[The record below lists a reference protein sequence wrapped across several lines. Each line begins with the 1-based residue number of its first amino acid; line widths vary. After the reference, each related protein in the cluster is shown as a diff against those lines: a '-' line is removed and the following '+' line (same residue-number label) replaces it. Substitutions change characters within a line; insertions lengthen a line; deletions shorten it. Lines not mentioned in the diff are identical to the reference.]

1 MSLRKVSRGKFGNI
15 VIWMLIIGFGL
26 GVLIM
31 FTPNLSSSF
40 NQTGTTN
47 PQEAA
52 IVVNG
57 QEISQAEFAE
67 AYNNLLEN
75 YIRFYQQFGQNFN
88 ERLLGAEGAHYQLEL
103 RSQVADQLIR
113 NLLIEQEAKNRNVS
127 VPGNELDASVATQLA
142 SILVQNNLTEQQAD
156 EILRNQNSSLRQFKT
171 QLREQAARQLT
182 EDKLRETVAGDVTP
196 SDEQIIQYAQDNKP
210 DAADQ
215 LVDADS
221 VSPTDEE
228 LQQYYQDHQDQYVEV
243 HARHILIKVAET
255 AAPEELEAARQQIQ
269 DLKRQLDEGADF
281 AELAKAHSQDE
292 SNAPNGGDLGFFGPG
307 AMVKPFEE
315 AAFALEVGQVSE
327 PVQTTFGFH
336 LIKAQERRVKTFED
350 VKATIQTDLE
360 QEKQDAAF
368 DALMEK
374 AKAGDAEAV
383 GALHEKLEKGYL
395 EQERNKKFEEFLQEV
410 TAKAG
415 IEIKMS
421 EVAAFR
427 LEATDPDAALA
438 AYEKAKADATSNDPY
453 LDYYIGQLY
462 QKKHAEISDQLKEL
476 QDKQDRTPEDEAQL
490 QALTE
495 QAEDARRQAAQ
506 SLLSAAQSAS
516 SSEQSLYEQVLNLGE
531 DSAGIRY
538 SYALTML
545 QANNRSGAIA
555 QLTKAIE
562 LDATFVPALI
572 LYGDLMIE
580 NANFLI
586 ASEHYEKALAQSDPT
601 SRSARDIQ
609 LKLARAYMGL
619 DRFDDAQK
627 LFDGVLAG
635 DEKNATALAGL
646 GDLKVEQ
653 QNYQAAIE
661 YFQKSLDVS
670 NRADVRVK
678 MGSAYLQLGD
688 TDKAQSAFEAAQK
701 SSPYLIDPY
710 RGLGQVYQAKGEM
723 DKALEQFRLGFQRA
737 QGYEQRTEMG
747 ELVVSLDPD
756 DLTTRFKLADI
767 YKQQHVFQKS
777 IEHYNEA
784 LRLDPNSAAAYWGL
798 AESYEG
804 RAEYDTA
811 KTYYKSALTI
821 ASLSAD
827 DRIRTYES
835 IVSVEE
841 KIVGY
846 QNTPG
851 PDGLDAHYQL
861 AALYLEKGDTDG
873 AKEQL
878 DKLLGYDAQYRAQ
891 DVAMLQGRLDEILAN
906 KPGEAVADQGRDH
919 IQPGATHDEYNSTPP
934 TSGPHYPTW
943 ADWGIHAE
951 SIQNELQIHNL
962 EHGGIV
968 IQYQPELDQATLDQ
982 LTALVR
988 EMGPTYKKLL
998 LAPYPELDSPIVLT
1012 AWTRIEKLQKFN
1024 ADAIRAF
1031 AAEYI
1036 EKAPEKLSYDGA
1048 EWWLAETPPAQ
1059 SSQTPSQEMGD
1070 Q

>member
-15 VIWMLIIGFGL
+15 VVWMLIIGFGL

-40 NQTGTTN
+40 NQAGVAN
-47 PQEAA
+47 PREAA

-57 QEISQAEFAE
+57 EEISQTEFAE

-88 ERLLGAEGAHYQLEL
+88 ERLIGAEGAHYQLEL

-113 NLLIEQEAKNRNVS
+113 NLLLEQEAKSRNVS

-142 SILVQNNLTEQQAD
+142 SILVQNNLTEQRAD
-156 EILRNQNSSLRQFKT
+156 EILRGQNSSLRQFKT
-171 QLREQAARQLT
+171 QLREQANRQLV
-182 EDKLRETVAGDVTP
+182 EEKLQGTIAGDLTP
-196 SDEQIIQYAQDNKP
+196 SDEQLIQYAQDNKANTAT
-210 DAADQ
+210 D
-215 LVDADS
+215 LLSADS
-221 VSPTDEE
+221 VAPSDEE
-228 LQQYYQDHQDQYVEV
+228 LLQYYQDHQEKYLEV
-243 HARHILIKVAET
+243 RARHLLIKVAET
-255 AAPEELEAARQQIQ
+255 APQEELDAARQEIQ

-315 AAFALEVGQVSE
+315 AAFALEVGQASE

-336 LIKAQERRVKTFED
+336 LIKVEERRVKTFDD

-360 QEKQDAAF
+360 QEKRDAAF

-374 AKAGDAEAV
+374 AKAGDAEAL
-383 GALHEKLEKGYL
+383 GALRETIEEGYL
-395 EQERNKKFEEFLQEV
+395 AQERNKKFEEFIQEV

-415 IEIKMS
+415 IEIKMP
-421 EVAAFR
+421 ELAAFR

-438 AYEKAKADATSNDPY
+438 TYEKAKADATSSDPY

-462 QKKHAEISDQLKEL
+462 QKKHTEISDQLKEL
-476 QDKQDRTPEDEAQL
+476 QDKQERTPEEEAQL

-495 QAEDARRQAAQ
+495 QGESARKHAAQ

-516 SSEQSLYEQVLNLGE
+516 ASEQSLYEQVLNLGE

-545 QANNRSGAIA
+545 QTNNRSSAIA

-572 LYGDLMIE
+572 LYGDLMAE

-627 LFDGVLAG
+627 LFDQVLAG
-635 DEKNATALAGL
+635 DAKNATALAGL
-646 GDLKVEQ
+646 GDLKVAQ
-653 QNYQAAIE
+653 QDYQAAIE

-670 NRADVRVK
+670 SRADVRVK
-678 MGSAYLQLGD
+678 LGSAFLELGD
-688 TDKAQSAFEAAQK
+688 LDKAQGAFEAAQK

-710 RGLGQVYQAKGEM
+710 RGLGQVYQARGDAEQ
-723 DKALEQFRLGFQRA
+723 ALEQFRLGFQRA
-737 QGYEQRTEMG
+737 QGYEQRAQMG
-747 ELVVSLDPD
+747 ELVVSLDPN

-835 IVSVEE
+835 IVNVEE
-841 KIVGY
+841 KIVGF

-861 AALYLEKGDTDG
+861 AALYLEKGDTDN
-873 AKEQL
+873 AKGQL
-878 DKLLGYDAQYRAQ
+878 DKLIGYDAQYRMQ
-891 DVAMLQGRLDEILAN
+891 DVAMLNGRLEEILSN

-919 IQPGATHDEYNSTPP
+919 IQPGTTHDDYTSTPP

-943 ADWGIHAE
+943 ADWGIYAE
-951 SIQNELQIHNL
+951 PIQNELQIHNL

-968 IQYQPELDQATLDQ
+968 IQYQPELDQAALDQ

-988 EMGPTYKKLL
+988 EMGSTYKKLI
-998 LAPYPELDSPIVLT
+998 LAPYPDLDSPIALT

-1031 AAEYI
+1031 AGEYI
-1036 EKAPEKLSYDGA
+1036 DKAPEKLSYDGT
-1048 EWWLAETPPAQ
+1048 EWWLAETTPAQ
-1059 SSQTPSQEMGD
+1059 PPQTPSQEMGD